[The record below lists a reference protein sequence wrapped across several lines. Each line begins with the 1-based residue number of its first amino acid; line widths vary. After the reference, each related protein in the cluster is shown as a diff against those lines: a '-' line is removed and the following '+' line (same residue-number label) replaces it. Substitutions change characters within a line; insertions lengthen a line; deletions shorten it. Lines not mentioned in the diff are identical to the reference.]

1 MSLAAENI
9 SVDDLLNALR
19 NRGVT
24 FAREGDGLK
33 VSAPK
38 GALTPEDAAIIRA
51 RKPEILA
58 ALGAD
63 SEQAPVI
70 DASLSQG
77 SAKKQKLGYLQ
88 ERIWSHQ
95 LMFPDLPLYNLAM
108 AWRLTG
114 PLNREALER
123 AISGVIARHEILR
136 SRFITDDGEPFVV
149 FTDPSPVSLD
159 CEVLED
165 EAGLMPR
172 LEALRDSTLDLQAGE
187 TFRTR
192 LFQFSQS
199 HHVLV
204 FMPHHIVWDGMS
216 WDVFL
221 RDLSALYE
229 AEISDA
235 PADLPSLTM
244 QYADYAAWHWAWMD
258 SPALDEETEA
268 WRQYYSTET
277 PALALPAEVK
287 RPKLFSYQGDA
298 ITFNI
303 EPATFTAVNALAARH
318 QCTNFM
324 VYLAIWQAFLARI
337 TGNADIVVGAPVQG
351 RNDEGLVD
359 LIGCFG
365 NVLGLRQVVDPAL
378 TFSEF
383 LKQSRNGFLDVLERQ
398 NAPMEH
404 LATVLRGALDI
415 SRTSLFQ
422 AMFTH
427 QNEAGRTAMLGGV
440 QIEMINIAPA
450 GAPTDIRLEIIDSAH
465 DALGELNY
473 AKAVTTPEGAEYLTR
488 CFKVFLE
495 EAVTHPDRP
504 LCDLPIMD
512 AEDRK
517 RIVEEWNQTKTPY
530 QRDALAF
537 DYFDQIARERP
548 DAPAVSMDETSVTYG
563 QLLTRSNRIGN
574 FLQSRGIGEGDIV
587 AVYLDR
593 SVDMIAVIF
602 GIWKAG
608 ASMLPIDPEF
618 PATRIAYMIED
629 AKAKA
634 VITTTN
640 LIEDWL
646 SDAAP
651 IINLD
656 EEADAIDNALASAPI
671 ITRRDSEAR
680 CYVIY
685 TSGSTGNPK
694 GVENS
699 HRALC
704 NFLEAMIREPGMQ
717 ADEKLLAVTTISFD
731 VTLLELFVPLSVGGE
746 VILASDDDAMD
757 GFALADII
765 ENRGVTMLQGTPATW
780 RILFD
785 ADWQGGPE
793 MTALC
798 GGEAMPASIADK
810 LPGIVGKLWNMYGPT
825 ETTVWSTCTPIESA
839 ENIHV
844 GKPIANTQ
852 IYILDPNGNP
862 TPAGVAGDLW
872 VGGDGVAIGYL
883 GKPELT
889 AERFKDNPFDASLGR
904 IYNTGDRAC
913 WRRDGVI
920 QILGRDD
927 EQVKIRGYRIELG
940 DIEAALAKHPC
951 VRHSAAAVR
960 DDQSG
965 EPSLVAYVVF
975 KDGEKATNSEL
986 RRYMRDHVPSY
997 MVPQFFIPLTEMPL
1011 TNNNKVDRKALPAPA
1026 GASTASRRVAPR
1038 NEAEKTLAAIWAE
1051 ILNFDDISVT
1061 DNFFEL
1067 GGQSLQVARMIAR
1080 ARDGLGLKIAPRAV
1094 IFETLEQLA
1103 AGSIAQG

>member
-1 MSLAAENI
+1 MTLAAENI
-9 SVDDLLNALR
+9 SIDQLLNALR
-19 NRGVT
+19 DRGVS
-24 FAREGDGLK
+24 FAREGEGLK
-33 VSAPK
+33 VLAPK
-38 GALTPEDAAIIRA
+38 GAITAEDAAIIRA
-51 RKPEILA
+51 RKKEILVAIEAGTSSAPANDVAMA
-58 ALGAD
+58 A
-63 SEQAPVI
+63 PR
-70 DASLSQG
+70 
-77 SAKKQKLGYLQ
+77 SAKQKLGYLQ

-95 LMFPDLPLYNLAM
+95 QMFPDLPLYNLAM
-108 AWRLTG
+108 AWRLKG
-114 PLNREALER
+114 ALDKPALER
-123 AISGVIARHEILR
+123 ALSGVVARHEVLR
-136 SRFITDDGEPFVV
+136 SHFKTDDGTPYVTFAP
-149 FTDPSPVSLD
+149 PSPIA
-159 CEVLED
+159 LETETIAD
-165 EAGLMPR
+165 ESQLMGR
-172 LEALRDSTLDLQAGE
+172 LEALRDSALDLHGGE

-192 LFQFSQS
+192 LFEFDDN

-229 AEISDA
+229 ADINKTGA
-235 PADLPSLTM
+235 QLPALTM
-244 QYADYAAWHWAWMD
+244 QYADYAAWHWAWME
-258 SPALDEETEA
+258 SPALDRETQD
-268 WRQYYSTET
+268 WGDYYSTDT
-277 PALALPAEVK
+277 PALALPSDVK
-287 RPKLFSYQGDA
+287 RPKLFSYEGDA
-298 ITFNI
+298 ITFKI
-303 EPATFTAVNALAARH
+303 APATFSAVNALAACN

-324 VYLAIWQAFLARI
+324 IYLAIWQAFLARI
-337 TGNADIVVGAPVQG
+337 TGNNDIVVGAPVQG

-359 LIGCFG
+359 LVGCFG
-365 NVLGLRQVVDPAL
+365 NVLGLRQNVDSSMS
-378 TFSEF
+378 FSQF

-404 LATVLRGALDI
+404 LATVLRGSLDI

-427 QNEAGRTAMLGGV
+427 QNEAGRTAMLGDV
-440 QIEMINIAPA
+440 EIEMINIAPA
-450 GAPTDIRLEIIDSAH
+450 GAPTDIRLEIIDSAN

-473 AKAVTTPEGAEYLTR
+473 AKAVTTHEGAEYLMR

-495 EAVTHPDRP
+495 EAVMHPDRP
-504 LCDLPIMD
+504 LSDLAIMD
-512 AEDRK
+512 EADR
-517 RIVEEWNQTKTPY
+517 RCIVTEWNATKTPY
-530 QRDALAF
+530 ARNALAF
-537 DYFDQIARERP
+537 DYFDQLAHERP
-548 DAPAVSMDETSVTYG
+548 DAPAVSMDNVTVTYG
-563 QLLTRSNRIGN
+563 ELLARSNRIGN
-574 FLQSRGIGEGDIV
+574 CLQSKGIGEGDIV

-593 SVDMIAVIF
+593 SIDMIAAIF
-602 GIWKAG
+602 AIWKTG
-608 ASMLPIDPEF
+608 AAMLPIDPEF
-618 PATRIAYMIED
+618 PVNRLTYMIED
-629 AKAKA
+629 SQTKL

-640 LIEDWL
+640 LVEDWL
-646 SDAAP
+646 IQAAP
-651 IINLD
+651 ILD
-656 EEADAIDNALASAPI
+656 LHGQAEVIEASPASAPM
-671 ITRRDSEAR
+671 ITRRDSEGR

-704 NFLEAMIREPGMQ
+704 NFLEAMIHEPGMRR
-717 ADEKLLAVTTISFD
+717 DEKLLAVTTVSFD
-731 VTLLELFVPLSVGGE
+731 VMLLELFVPLSVGAE

-785 ADWQGGPE
+785 ADWKGAPS

-810 LPGIVGKLWNMYGPT
+810 LPGMVGKLWNMYGPT
-825 ETTVWSTCTPIESA
+825 ETTVWSTCASIESGD
-839 ENIHV
+839 NIHV
-844 GKPIANTQ
+844 GTPIANTQ

-872 VGGDGVAIGYL
+872 IGGDGVALGYL

-889 AERFKDNPFDASLGR
+889 AERFKDNPFDPSLGR

-940 DIEAALAKHPC
+940 DIEAALAKHPGI
-951 VRHSAAAVR
+951 RHSAAAVR
-960 DDQSG
+960 NDQSG
-965 EPSLVAYVVF
+965 EPALVAYVVF

-986 RRYMRDHVPSY
+986 RRYMRDHVPNY
-997 MVPQFFIPLTEMPL
+997 MVPQFFMPLSEMPL
-1011 TNNNKVDRKALPAPA
+1011 TSNNKVDRKALPDPA
-1026 GASTASRRVAPR
+1026 GASAVARRVAPR
-1038 NEAEKTLAAIWAE
+1038 NDTEKSLAAIWAE
-1051 ILNFDDISVT
+1051 ILNFEDISVT

-1067 GGQSLQVARMIAR
+1067 GGQSLQVARMIVR
-1080 ARDGLGLKIAPRAV
+1080 ARDSLGLKIMPRAV

-1103 AGSIAQG
+1103 AGSLAQR